1 VPDAGGTVVRE
12 LRRAGG
18 ATVRSVRIGGSYG
31 IPGVAYDGSV
41 ELVPAASPTL
51 VVAGRTAARL
61 PRRTRFVVLA
71 TADLHVVRRISL
83 AGAFGFDALSPAGTT
98 MYLTEHRSAA
108 HITRYTV
115 RAYDLRRGRLLPGVI
130 ADRRS
135 GEWKMDGIPATRLQT
150 AAAGWAYTLYQG
162 GEDGAFVHAL
172 DTRART
178 AHCIDLPGMRYRD
191 VMAMRLRL
199 ADGGTRLLVRA
210 GAHTV
215 ATVDLRTFRVVA
227 VGAKRRVVAAKH
239 PIGIHRNRQLG
250 GSALAITAAIALL
263 VAACAAA
270 AVRLRGR
277 MQHNPAHDG
286 RS

>member
-1 VPDAGGTVVRE
+1 
-12 LRRAGG
+12 
-18 ATVRSVRIGGSYG
+18 VRSVRIAGRYG

-41 ELVPAASPTL
+41 EQVPAASGTL
-51 VVAGRTAARL
+51 VLAQNIASPL

-71 TADLHVVRRISL
+71 TGDLHVIRRITL
-83 AGAFGFDALSPAGTT
+83 AGAFAFDALAPAGTT

-115 RAYDLRRGRLLPGVI
+115 RAYDLRHGRLVPRVI
-130 ADRRS
+130 ADRSS

-150 AAAGWAYTLYQG
+150 AAGDRAYTLYQG

-172 DTRART
+172 DTRAGT
-178 AHCIDLPGMRYRD
+178 AHCIDLPGMRGRNIIG
-191 VMAMRLRL
+191 MRLRL
-199 ADGGTRLLVRA
+199 AGGGTRLIVRS
-210 GAHTV
+210 GARTV
-215 ATVDLRTFRVVA
+215 AAVDLRTYRAVA
-227 VGAKRRVVAAKH
+227 VPAKRRAVAAKNAN
-239 PIGIHRNRQLG
+239 GVHRNRQLG
-250 GSALAITAAIALL
+250 ASALAIAAAVALL
-263 VAACAAA
+263 VAACPAA

>member
-1 VPDAGGTVVRE
+1 
-12 LRRAGG
+12 
-18 ATVRSVRIGGSYG
+18 
-31 IPGVAYDGSV
+31 
-41 ELVPAASPTL
+41 
-51 VVAGRTAARL
+51 
-61 PRRTRFVVLA
+61 
-71 TADLHVVRRISL
+71 
-83 AGAFGFDALSPAGTT
+83 

-115 RAYDLRRGRLLPGVI
+115 RAYDLRGGRLLPGVI
-130 ADRRS
+130 ADRSS
-135 GEWKMDGIPATRLQT
+135 GEWQMDGIPATRLQT
-150 AAAGWAYTLYQG
+150 AAGGWAYTLYQG

-178 AHCIDLPGMRYRD
+178 AHCIDLPGMRDRNIIG
-191 VMAMRLRL
+191 MRLRL

-210 GAHTV
+210 GARTV
-215 ATVDLRTFRVVA
+215 AAIDLGTFRVVGRA
-227 VGAKRRVVAAKH
+227 REAPGCGAEHLVVDQH
-239 PIGIHRNRQLG
+239 DRQLG
-250 GSALAITAAIALL
+250 MPALAVGAAIALL